1 MSKKGSKKQIS
12 SYEKGIKKILEKS
25 DGFEWIIASYL
36 VDTHDKFK
44 SNVFPTTQVA
54 KIVIDKLDKE
64 RTKFA
69 VIHRIVREIFKN
81 YEEEGLCEKLERGRS
96 KKTKKI
102 YKFTEYGFKVLK
114 SKIIN
119 FNIENI
125 KGTIP
130 AEFEVNTR
138 SREDMLMHYL
148 QSMVDQFDDYVMDE
162 DFD

>member
-1 MSKKGSKKQIS
+1 MGNQGGKKEIS
-12 SYEKGIKKILEKS
+12 SYDKGINKILKKS
-25 DGFEWIIASYL
+25 QGFEWIIASYL

-44 SNVFPTTQVA
+44 SNVFPSTQVA
-54 KIVIDKLDKE
+54 KIVMDKLDKE

-69 VIHRIVREIFKN
+69 VVHRIVREIMKK
-81 YEEEGLCEKLERGRS
+81 YQEEGLCERLERGRA

-102 YKFTEYGFKVLK
+102 YKFTDYGFKVLK

-130 AEFEVNTR
+130 DEYQVETR

-148 QSMVDQFDDYVMDE
+148 QDMVDQFDDYVLDE
-162 DFD
+162 DFE